1 MRSTA
6 TNILPLA
13 TVLALVCGSAH
24 AGNGIDEEG
33 FHGYL
38 RAGAGTSTSN
48 SGGPQSC
55 YGLGGNTMKYRL
67 GNECDA
73 YFEGGYTKEIAKSDG
88 VSYLV
93 TLWATA
99 FSPQSDFGDAKLSLA
114 KAYVE
119 ARGLDFLNGGTAWV
133 GKRYYY
139 RPDVHMLD
147 LQYINFNGTGGG
159 VDRVGIGPGK
169 FSYGFFKDNDANV
182 LYPDTGRV
190 RDTTA
195 ATRQNFS
202 YTDIPANADATIDV
216 ALTAITAQGS
226 DIGAP
231 KHNGWQVSLFHK
243 QNKVHGGANTL
254 GVQYGV
260 GPGTGIGGPC
270 CDRIGAAGST
280 LLGSDVTRL
289 RVFDDLWVQ
298 PTWNF
303 GMEMIA
309 LVQRDKSD
317 AGGTSTWT
325 SLGARPVYALS
336 KNFKL
341 VAEIGTD
348 RVTSPT
354 GGPAKRLTK
363 VTFAPTIS
371 AGPGLWSR
379 PELRAFV
386 TYGKWNQ
393 AATADVNANNN
404 SGPVYNNN
412 TSGTS
417 YGLQVETWF

>member
-1 MRSTA
+1 MRST
-6 TNILPLA
+6 TTRILPLA
-13 TVLALVCGSAH
+13 VTLAFMCGSAQ

-48 SGGPQSC
+48 SNGPQSC

-73 YFEGGYTKEIAKSDG
+73 YFEGGYTKKIAKSDG

-195 ATRQNFS
+195 ATRHNFS
-202 YTDIPANADATIDV
+202 YTDIPANANATIDV
-216 ALTAITAQGS
+216 ALTAI
-226 DIGAP
+226 
-231 KHNGWQVSLFHK
+231 
-243 QNKVHGGANTL
+243 TL

-336 KNFKL
+336 KNLKL

-363 VTFAPTIS
+363 ITFAPTIS

-386 TYGKWNQ
+386 TYGKWNN

-417 YGLQVETWF
+417 YGVQVETWF